1 VDLYIGGVEHAV
13 LHLLYARFWHKVLFD
28 LGHLSKPEPFQRLV
42 NQGMI
47 LGEDNRKMSKRWGNV
62 IDPLDVIEIYGAD
75 AFRCYEMFMG
85 PLEQMKPW
93 SMKGVE
99 GVSRFLARVW
109 RLMMTENQA
118 GEWEVSAALQDV
130 EPTKAQQKI
139 THATI
144 KKVTEDIEG
153 LAFNTAISQ
162 MMIFV
167 NAFINEPA
175 IPISAMRTFLL
186 LLNPFAPHITSELW
200 NQLKSPGDITQQ
212 TWPSYDESFLV
223 EDEVEIVLQVN
234 GKVRD
239 RIKVPLNATNAE
251 LEAAALA
258 NEKVRNAVGTETI
271 RKAVIVPNKLV
282 NVVAA

>member
-1 VDLYIGGVEHAV
+1 
-13 LHLLYARFWHKVLFD
+13 
-28 LGHLSKPEPFQRLV
+28 
-42 NQGMI
+42 
-47 LGEDNRKMSKRWGNV
+47 
-62 IDPLDVIEIYGAD
+62 
-75 AFRCYEMFMG
+75 
-85 PLEQMKPW
+85 PW

-118 GEWEVSAALQDV
+118 GDWELSVAVQEV

-144 KKVTEDIEG
+144 KKVTDDMEA

-167 NAFINEPA
+167 NAFTNLKV
-175 IPISAMRTFLL
+175 IPVSAMRIFLV
-186 LLNPFAPHITSELW
+186 LLNPFAPHIASELW
-200 NQLKSPGDITQQ
+200 QQLQSPGDITSQK
-212 TWPSYDESFLV
+212 WPAHDEKILV

-239 RIKVPLNATNAE
+239 RIKVTLDATKE
-251 LEAAALA
+251 QLQAAALA
-258 NEKVRNAVGTETI
+258 NEK
-271 RKAVIVPNKLV
+271 
-282 NVVAA
+282 